1 MSASPTQA
9 PTAGDFTGR
18 DRAQQALEASEKRF
32 RSALETMLDSVLITT
47 AVRDGDGHIVD
58 FVVDYINPVA
68 DIGQR
73 SAGEIVGRRFLDVW
87 PSSPV
92 AMAAGW
98 WRTVEGG
105 QAAYTELIDGVGD
118 G

>member
-1 MSASPTQA
+1 
-9 PTAGDFTGR
+9 
-18 DRAQQALEASEKRF
+18 
-32 RSALETMLDSVLITT
+32 MLDSVLITT

-87 PSSPV
+87 PSAPDSALWEMYLQLVRRASRSCWTTSPT
-92 AMAAGW
+92 
-98 WRTVEGG
+98 RS
-105 QAAYTELIDGVGD
+105 
-118 G
+118 